1 VAAVNTLNGTMIEGR
16 PMNVR
21 PWARPPPGSEMDGGG
36 FKGGFKDG
44 GDFQGKGAN
53 NPLRSVD
60 DSLKVFVGNL
70 PYGVASESLQQAL
83 QSHFGQVGRVTWVEI
98 RPRGCAEIGF
108 SAPEEA
114 LAAVNTLNGSI
125 IEGRPMTV
133 KSWSRPPPGQKG
145 GLGTFQDGPG
155 GAMGGKG
162 FSPDWACSQCG
173 YTNFA
178 RNPQCRQCG
187 AARPPQVQQVPQV
200 QVQTQQTLVLTQF
213 AVDQFGNPVYRDASG
228 NTYDHNYQ
236 QVMVQGQTAPQPQAV
251 PQAGYVQQPQAV
263 PQAGYM
269 QQAGPLRPRRR
280 PFAPPPSWTR
290 SRETGRAPGA
300 ATTTLRG
307 IPPAVS
313 AAAGGPAR
321 PSQTV
326 RSPRHRRAPCQA
338 LRTPLAGGRA
348 ARGVGMG

>member
-1 VAAVNTLNGTMIEGR
+1 
-16 PMNVR
+16 
-21 PWARPPPGSEMDGGG
+21 MDGGG

-269 QQAGPLRPRRR
+269 QQAPQPQAWAPAPAAA
-280 PFAPPPSWTR
+280 PFRAAPFMDAKPGDWACAGCGYHNFARNPTCRQCGS
-290 SRETGRAPGA
+290 GRPGA
-300 ATTTLRG
+300 AFADGSQPQAQAGTMPGSADTSRG
-307 IPPAVS
+307 RS
-313 AAAGGPAR
+313 
-321 PSQTV
+321 
-326 RSPRHRRAPCQA
+326 RSPRGGHGMMDAPA
-338 LRTPLAGGRA
+338 LP
-348 ARGVGMG
+348 